1 VADVQSARLLGKGS
15 RMSVLW
21 IVIIVL
27 VVLALLGFFGRG
39 RLSR

>member
-1 VADVQSARLLGKGS
+1 VARQATAHRDKEE

-27 VVLALLGFFGRG
+27 AIVGVFALLRG
-39 RLSR
+39 RV